1 VTTVIALLFPLKP
14 SRATMLIA
22 ITPSVA
28 QDVYL
33 NLAPLFHIG
42 GLSYALAATLAGA
55 VHVFPEASAAFA
67 PARRLSDITAYGV
80 TVFIAGE
87 RYNPVLC
94 TWSAPSNN
102 IRRRREDS
110 TVSLK
115 GWTYVEVEDCCR
127 HYCDGIGRD

>member
-1 VTTVIALLFPLKP
+1 MTTVAALFFPLKRP
-14 SRATMLIA
+14 RAMMLIA
-22 ITPSVA
+22 FTPPLA

-87 RYNPVLC
+87 LTLR
-94 TWSAPSNN
+94 SARAQH
-102 IRRRREDS
+102 RRTASAVVGGTQR
-110 TVSLK
+110 
-115 GWTYVEVEDCCR
+115 
-127 HYCDGIGRD
+127 

>member
-1 VTTVIALLFPLKP
+1 M
-14 SRATMLIA
+14 MLIA
-22 ITPSVA
+22 FTPLLA

-55 VHVFPEASAAFA
+55 VHVFPEASATFA

-87 RYNPVLC
+87 TQPCCLHVL
-94 TWSAPSNN
+94 SAVEQH
-102 IRRRREDS
+102 RREDS
-110 TVSLK
+110 AVALK
-115 GWTYVEVEDCCR
+115 GRTYVEVEGCCGQ
-127 HYCDGIGRD
+127 YCHGTGRD